1 LDKDGG
7 YILYGN
13 KPRYKQFFKT
23 SHDQCDVEVEADE
36 SSSLVFSSIS
46 DTSDDSIMGLD
57 EL

>member
-1 LDKDGG
+1 MGG
-7 YILYGN
+7 IFFMVINLVTSS
-13 KPRYKQFFKT
+13 FFKT